1 MPCRPAFGIPTIKP
15 LALAALVALA
25 ASGLGAAACR
35 PPHSAEAQGLRRLTL
50 IEGSGGGEYAPGA
63 TVHIEADRMPDSKT
77 FGGWAGL
84 EATAEVNPKSDRV
97 AFTMPDRDLTLT
109 AQWKPASLWAWEP
122 VPGMETVAMAHRPW
136 PVPPD
141 TVGRPAILVLLHDAG
156 QDLRYWQTSAEA
168 RLFARAAAARGM
180 GLLAIQSSDP
190 GGRWNLAGTDLAANP
205 DLGRLLNALHSA
217 PFVGPLVFLGI
228 GEGAA
233 FADLAADAF
242 LPLSSVQSAGAILVG
257 GVGREGVMPGGPR
270 MWVLAAREQA
280 LVKQEAERRWS
291 ELLVGG
297 QTTDF
302 LALAQ
307 WPMFPRSFW
316 RLGGMTSGDSVRL
329 HRALSDAGVLDG
341 QGWVIRDPAGLDLSL
356 LPEDLRSAAP
366 DLLEL
371 LSLGW
376 GSGAFGSLG
385 TARMLRFAEALAPV
399 VEGLPTPTPTRRAY
413 AGRVEVSGGAA
424 GKGDFGGTPPWY
436 TDREIVPFWAVP
448 DPPGLVFDH
457 WVDPE
462 GRPAEV
468 RDPRARHSSLMVDG
482 QHHLVARFALAP
494 EWRPAS
500 RRMDGRDL
508 FFHAPPHP
516 VGLVFFF
523 HGAGGGSQGWV
534 QPANAE
540 RWLALRDAVARGYA
554 VAVTESGDR
563 QAAQWSGVEPPEAN
577 PDIQHVKAFHAQLV
591 AEGAIAEGLPVF
603 GIGMSNGGGFV
614 SRVADALAWQGAVVY
629 DAACRAR
636 IGATTQVPIA
646 WHLSENDRR
655 VSNQDALAC
664 HEALRR
670 RGIATEFRQLPPQPL
685 HPLRLQRG
693 PGIGPAEA
701 RRVVEALGSAG
712 LLDRMDLQIRA
723 PSTSD
728 WRAALRDQAGL
739 PLAQVAEQLD
749 VCWTE
754 HQFYADYNHLAL
766 DFFDRARGATGEPT
780 ARAVVTL
787 TPGSTPGGPTA
798 APPTSS
804 PGASATIAVA
814 ATPTP
819 TGAPPHTDARRL
831 SLPWLA
837 SSSP

>member
-1 MPCRPAFGIPTIKP
+1 MPSRVAFAISSTRFP
-15 LALAALVALA
+15 ALAALAALA
-25 ASGLGAAACR
+25 AVGICATACR
-35 PPHSAEAQGLRRLTL
+35 PAAPAEAQSLRRLTL
-50 IEGSGGGEYAPGA
+50 VEGSGGGAYAPGA
-63 TVHIEADRMPDSKT
+63 TVHIEADRMPDSKV
-77 FGGWAGL
+77 FGGWEGWDGMPDGLAG
-84 EATAEVNPKSDRV
+84 SDRL

-109 AQWKPASLWAWEP
+109 ARWKPAPLWAWEP
-122 VPGMETVAMAHRPW
+122 VPGMETVAMVHQPRPL
-136 PVPPD
+136 PPE
-141 TVGRPAILVLLHDAG
+141 TFGLRPIIVLLHDAG

-168 RLFARAAAARGM
+168 RLFVRAAAAGYD
-180 GLLAIQSSDP
+180 GLLAVQSNDP
-190 GGRWNLAGTDLAANP
+190 SGHWNLAGSDPATNP
-205 DLGRLLNALHSA
+205 DLARLLNALHSA
-217 PFVGPLVFLGI
+217 QFVGPLVFLGI

-257 GVGREGVMPGGPR
+257 SAGRDGGMPNGR
-270 MWVLAAREQA
+270 RLWVLAARTSEEI
-280 LVKQEAERRWS
+280 KAEVARRRAAITDPIVAQMS
-291 ELLVGG
+291 FAE
-297 QTTDF
+297 TTP
-302 LALAQ
+302 
-307 WPMFPRSFW
+307 WPLFPRSFW
-316 RLGGMTSGDSVRL
+316 RLGGMTAADSTRL
-329 HRALSDAGVLDG
+329 YRALIDAGVLDAD
-341 QGWVIRDPAGLDLSL
+341 GWVTRDPASLEASL
-356 LPEDLRSAAP
+356 LPEDLRPAAP
-366 DLLEL
+366 DILERL
-371 LSLGW
+371 ALAW
-376 GSGAFGSLG
+376 GSLAFGSPA
-385 TARMLRFAEALAPV
+385 TDRMLNFVSSIAGVWWSFPV
-399 VEGLPTPTPTRRAY
+399 HEPTRQPY
-413 AGRVEVSGGAA
+413 AGHIAVRGGAA
-424 GKGDFGGTPPWY
+424 GKGDFGGSDQWY
-436 TDREIVPFWAVP
+436 TDRDIVHLWAQP

-457 WVDPE
+457 WE
-462 GRPAEV
+462 GDV
-468 RDPRARHSSLMVDG
+468 GSLQDPRARHSTLTVHSAGIALDA
-482 QHHLVARFALAP
+482 HFALAP

-500 RRMDGRDL
+500 RQVDGRDL

-554 VAVTESGDR
+554 VAVTESEDR

-577 PDIQHVKAFHAQLV
+577 PDIQHLKAFHAQLV

-614 SRVADALAWQGAVVY
+614 SRVADALGWQGAVVY

-670 RGIATEFRQLPPQPL
+670 RGIPTEFRQLPPQPL

-693 PGIGPAEA
+693 PGVGPAEA
-701 RRVVEALGSAG
+701 RRVVQALGTAG
-712 LLDRMDLQIRA
+712 LLDRLDYQVQP

-754 HQFYADYNHLAL
+754 HQFYADHNHLAL
-766 DFFDRARGATGEPT
+766 DFFDRMRGAAGEPT

-787 TPGSTPGGPTA
+787 TPGPTPGGPTA
-798 APPTSS
+798 APPTAS
-804 PGASATIAVA
+804 PGPSATIPLAT
-814 ATPTP
+814 TPTP
-819 TGAPPHTDARRL
+819 TFLDWGWVLWLPVL
-831 SLPWLA
+831 SND
-837 SSSP
+837 

>member
-1 MPCRPAFGIPTIKP
+1 MPSHVAFGFPSTRFP
-15 LALAALVALA
+15 ALAALVAVGICTSACHPA
-25 ASGLGAAACR
+25 A
-35 PPHSAEAQGLRRLTL
+35 PAEAQSLRRLTL
-50 IEGSGGGEYAPGA
+50 VEGSGGGAYAPGA
-63 TVHIEADRMPDSKT
+63 TVHIEADRMPDSKA
-77 FGGWAGL
+77 FGGWEGWDGMPDGL
-84 EATAEVNPKSDRV
+84 TGSDRL

-109 AQWKPASLWAWEP
+109 ARWAPAPLWSWEP
-122 VPGMETVAMAHRPW
+122 VPGMETVAIAHAPW
-136 PVPPD
+136 PRPSNV
-141 TVGRPAILVLLHDAG
+141 VGSPAVLVLLHDAG
-156 QDLRYWQTSAEA
+156 SSLRYWQESAEA
-168 RLFARAAAARGM
+168 RLFARAAAAQGM
-180 GLLAIQSSDP
+180 GLLAIQSLDA
-190 GGRWNLAGTDLAANP
+190 GGRWNLATGGIAANP
-205 DLGRLLNALHSA
+205 DLGRLLGALHSA
-217 PFVGPLVFLGI
+217 SFVGPLVFLGI

-257 GVGREGVMPGGPR
+257 SAGREEVMPGGPR

-280 LVKQEAERRWS
+280 AVKAEAEQRWA
-291 ELLVGG
+291 ELLARG
-297 QTTDF
+297 QTADF
-302 LALAQ
+302 LALAP

-329 HRALSDAGVLDG
+329 HRALTDAGVLDG
-341 QGWVIRDPAGLDLSL
+341 EGWVTRDPAGLNLSL

-399 VEGLPTPTPTRRAY
+399 AEGLPTPTPTRRAY
-413 AGRVEVSGGAA
+413 AGHILVRGGAA
-424 GKGDFGGTPPWY
+424 GKGDFGGSDQWY
-436 TDREIVPFWAVP
+436 TDRDIVHLWAQP

-457 WVDPE
+457 WE
-462 GRPAEV
+462 GDV
-468 RDPRARHSSLMVDG
+468 GSLLDPRARHSTLTVHSAGIALDA
-482 QHHLVARFALAP
+482 HFALAP

-508 FFHAPPHP
+508 FFHAPPNP

-591 AEGAIAEGLPVF
+591 AEGAIAAGLPVF

-614 SRVADALAWQGAVVY
+614 SRVADALGWQGAVVY

-636 IGATTQVPIA
+636 IGAGTKVPIA

-670 RGIATEFRQLPPQPL
+670 RGIPTEFRQLPPQPL

-693 PGIGPAEA
+693 PGVGPAEA
-701 RRVVEALGSAG
+701 RRVVDALGAAG
-712 LLDRMDLQIRA
+712 LLDRVDYQIRA

-754 HQFYADYNHLAL
+754 HQFYADHNHLAL
-766 DFFDRARGATGEPT
+766 DFFDRVRGAAGEPT

-787 TPGSTPGGPTA
+787 TPGPTPGGPTA
-798 APPTSS
+798 APPTAS
-804 PGASATIAVA
+804 PAASATISVEM
-814 ATPTP
+814 TPTP
-819 TGAPPHTDARRL
+819 TGAPPHTDAQPL